1 MEVDIMKNAEHR
13 IALDINNNSSQIQIT
28 VKHNDTARKLL
39 VNLVNSGVPYT
50 IEKGS
55 RAILTIKRPGMDSI
69 NNDCDIRLTDSVI
82 IYEFNESTAN
92 TPGINECE
100 LKLYDSGNDLITS
113 PRFTMLVCENVYNDG
128 EPHGINHSELLNR
141 NEANQ
146 HSIDSISGL
155 NEALSNKANNTDV
168 TNLSEE
174 IAVERARIN
183 AIASLPEGSTTGDA
197 ELVDI
202 RVATDGTTYKTAGEA
217 VRAQVSGLNDALIK
231 KTDELKGD
239 LENYTKNIGLYG
251 ESSNIVDLT
260 KLTNGYYIRPDGS
273 VNSNASYS
281 YTDFIPVTE
290 GDVIVSWKWSGSRW
304 VENIESI
311 RFIAA
316 YDSNKSVISDSGA
329 EKQFEY
335 VVPSGVSYIILSCN
349 TNNLENKTLM
359 ILRNYT
365 QTPSEYI
372 VYVQAEYKGKASFI
386 SPDMASEIEDI
397 SFGKTQSIRRC
408 RGGFIASGDLSED
421 IVFPNNSVNGR
432 YRIVVNAKI
441 TALGTIAIGRKH
453 GSTSYGYFEI
463 DGSEIRWYST
473 GTTLTKTYTHGLTI
487 GKECA
492 IIIETNPSPAS
503 AYRQY
508 EHRVTVVSG
517 GQSYATENIVIQNF
531 SKGKTC
537 YIHADNSTLS
547 VDASFTFYNAKSP
560 VYAFGDSYFTWGP
573 ARWTGY
579 LYDDGFADNVL
590 TDAYSGRGSKDAL
603 ESFKNLECVGIPS
616 YVLWCMGMNDADTA
630 DSVNS
635 NWKTAY
641 DYVCDY
647 CDNHHIELI
656 LATIPEVTN
665 DSYRNYMKNSVVR
678 NSGRRY
684 VDFAKA
690 VNAETVGSA
699 WYDGMLAS
707 DGVHPTE
714 SGARTLYNQ
723 IIVDFPE
730 IMLFN

>member
-1 MEVDIMKNAEHR
+1 MADTFKGIITADGKKRQLPYGSILDKPVSDETLSIQGGFADAKVVGNKFKEVKTET
-13 IALDINNNSSQIQIT
+13 SS
-28 VKHNDTARKLL
+28 
-39 VNLVNSGVPYT
+39 
-50 IEKGS
+50 
-55 RAILTIKRPGMDSI
+55 
-69 NNDCDIRLTDSVI
+69 
-82 IYEFNESTAN
+82 
-92 TPGINECE
+92 
-100 LKLYDSGNDLITS
+100 
-113 PRFTMLVCENVYNDG
+113 
-128 EPHGINHSELLNR
+128 
-141 NEANQ
+141 
-146 HSIDSISGL
+146 
-155 NEALSNKANNTDV
+155 
-168 TNLSEE
+168 
-174 IAVERARIN
+174 
-183 AIASLPEGSTTGDA
+183 
-197 ELVDI
+197 
-202 RVATDGTTYKTAGEA
+202 
-217 VRAQVSGLNDALIK
+217 
-231 KTDELKGD
+231 LKGD
-239 LENYTKNIGLYG
+239 LDERFKNIGLY
-251 ESSNIVDLT
+251 EFSPNVVDLSKIT
-260 KLTNGYYIRPDGS
+260 SGKFIRLDGLEGI
-273 VNSNASYS
+273 NSSYC
-281 YTDFIPVTE
+281 YTDYIPVSE
-290 GDVIVSWKWSGSRW
+290 GDIITSWKWLGTKW
-304 VENIESI
+304 TDTNQTI
-311 RFIAA
+311 RYITA
-316 YDSNKSVISDSGA
+316 YDNNRNVIPSSGV
-329 EKQFEY
+329 EKQLSY
-335 VVPSGVSYIILSCN
+335 TIPSGVSYIVISVPESNL
-349 TNNLENKTLM
+349 TNKMHM
-359 ILRNYT
+359 ILKNYT
-365 QTPSEYI
+365 STPTEYI
-372 VYVQAEYKGKASFI
+372 EYVSAEYKGKASFI
-386 SPDMASEIEDI
+386 SHDMEEKISDI
-397 SFGKTQSIRRC
+397 SIENFQNLRRC
-408 RGGFIASGDLSED
+408 KGGFVASGNLSED
-421 IVFPNNSVNGR
+421 VVFPNNSVNAS

-441 TALGTIAIGRKH
+441 TTLGTIRIGRKTN
-453 GSTSYGYFEI
+453 STSYGYFEI

-473 GTTLTKTYTHGLTI
+473 GTTLTKAYTHGLTI
-487 GKECA
+487 GKECT
-492 IIIETNPSPAS
+492 IIVETNPSTIS

-517 GQSYATENIVIQNF
+517 GQSYTTENIVIQNF

-537 YIHADNSTLS
+537 YIHTDNSALS

-635 NWKTAY
+635 NWQTAY

-665 DSYRNYMKNSVVR
+665 DSYRNDKKNSIVR

-723 IIVDFPE
+723 ILVDFPE

>member
-1 MEVDIMKNAEHR
+1 MAINVQNVERFRFIAHKILPLVYDDSLSYYEFICKVMQKLNEVISSLDNQNEILETFDNEILDWETRTDSKYNDFVNNMD
-13 IALDINNNSSQIQIT
+13 ALFDAFKQSE
-28 VKHNDTARKLL
+28 VTARTEFESSMQTQW
-39 VNLVNSGVPYT
+39 NEFFNRY
-50 IEKGS
+50 
-55 RAILTIKRPGMDSI
+55 IKTLGIVQNTGDS
-69 NNDCDIRLTDSVI
+69 T
-82 IYEFNESTAN
+82 
-92 TPGINECE
+92 
-100 LKLYDSGNDLITS
+100 
-113 PRFTMLVCENVYNDG
+113 
-128 EPHGINHSELLNR
+128 
-141 NEANQ
+141 
-146 HSIDSISGL
+146 
-155 NEALSNKANNTDV
+155 TDV
-168 TNLSEE
+168 MSQK
-174 IAVERARIN
+174 AV
-183 AIASLPEGSTTGDA
+183 
-197 ELVDI
+197 
-202 RVATDGTTYKTAGEA
+202 TDK
-217 VRAQVSGLNDALIK
+217 LNGI
-231 KTDELKGD
+231 KGD

-260 KLTNGYYIRPDGS
+260 KITNGYYIKPDGS
-273 VNSNASYS
+273 VNTNASYS

-304 VENIESI
+304 VKNNESI

-349 TNNLENKTLM
+349 TSTLENKTLM

-372 VYVQAEYKGKASFI
+372 EYVQGEYKGKASFI

-397 SFGKTQSIRRC
+397 SIGKTQSIKRC
-408 RGGFIASGDLSED
+408 RGGFIASGNLSED
-421 IVFPNNSVNGR
+421 IVFPNNSVNAR
-432 YRIVVNAKI
+432 YRIVVKAKI
-441 TALGTIAIGRKH
+441 TTLGTITIGRKY

-463 DGSEIRWYST
+463 DGSEIRWYPT
-473 GTTLTKTYTHGLTI
+473 GTTLTKSYNHGLTI
-487 GKECA
+487 DKECT
-492 IIIETNPSPAS
+492 IIIETNPSPIS
-503 AYRQY
+503 AYKQY
-508 EHRVTVVSG
+508 EHRVIVVSG
-517 GQSYATENIVIQNF
+517 GQSYTTENIVIQNF
-531 SKGKTC
+531 SRGKTC
-537 YIHADNSTLS
+537 YIHADNSALS

-603 ESFKNLECVGIPS
+603 ESLKNLEYVGIPS
-616 YVLWCMGMNDADTA
+616 YILWCMGMNDADTA
-630 DSVNS
+630 ESVNS
-635 NWKTAY
+635 NWQTAY
-641 DYVCDY
+641 DYICDY

-665 DSYRNYMKNSVVR
+665 VSYRNDKKNSIVK

-690 VNAETVGSA
+690 VNAETVGSS

-723 IIVDFPE
+723 ILVDFPE